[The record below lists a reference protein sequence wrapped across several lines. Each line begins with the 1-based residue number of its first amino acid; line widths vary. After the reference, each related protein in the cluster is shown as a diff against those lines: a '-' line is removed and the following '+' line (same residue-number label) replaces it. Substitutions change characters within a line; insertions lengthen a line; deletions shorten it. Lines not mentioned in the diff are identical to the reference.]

1 MKKNVFVLTTF
12 LSSMIYSQVGINT
25 QNPQGIFNIDGRKDN
40 PTTGVPT
47 VAQQSNDLMMSAAG
61 NVGLGTVTPQTK
73 LHVAGEITVDVTKN
87 SSIAPFTGDIA
98 RIRAAAG
105 TDWHLPMGWKAAG
118 SLAVL
123 PGQLETAV
131 KVVALGNGTV
141 LTIPSVLWGTG
152 ATDTEFYG
160 LKIEG
165 YYFDH
170 CADFQNIGVIR
181 IYITHGGMNVLLNG
195 RTQGT
200 LTNPSPGVFT
210 WHAPSNAVSSCNGKT
225 FSYNSATRVL
235 SYSAISE
242 FTTLRGTATLYGNT
256 AP

>member
-1 MKKNVFVLTTF
+1 MKKNILVLTAF
-12 LSSMIYSQVGINT
+12 LSSMMYSQVGINT
-25 QNPQGIFNIDGRKDN
+25 QNPQGIFNIDGGGDN
-40 PTTGVPT
+40 PVTGVPT
-47 VAQQSNDLMMSAAG
+47 PIQQSNDLMMSAAG
-61 NVGLGTVTPQTK
+61 NVGLGTVTPQSR

-87 SSIAPFTGDIA
+87 SSIHPVTVDLS
-98 RIRAAAG
+98 RIRASAG
-105 TDWHLPMGWKAAG
+105 TTWHLPMGWQADG

-141 LTIPSVLWGTG
+141 LTIPSFLWGTG

-165 YYFDH
+165 FYFDH
-170 CADFQNIGVIR
+170 CNNFQTIGVIK

-210 WHAPSNAVSSCNGKT
+210 WRAPASGCNGVKT

-235 SYSAISE
+235 SYGSTAGA
-242 FTTLRGTATLYGNT
+242 TTLRATATLYGNT